1 MAVTN
6 LKEFNKSL
14 ERFAKRTV
22 PAQLVL
28 FQRKI
33 ALDVLKGVVLKTPVD
48 TGRARGGWQ
57 VGINQAPEGEPG
69 RKGSGAE
76 AEATEG
82 NVGAAGSAAI
92 AAGMG
97 ELASVPPFAV
107 VWITNNVSYIVY
119 LEHGSSDQAPQGMIS
134 GTLAEIMGTFET

>member
-6 LKEFNKSL
+6 LKAFNKALTKFSK
-14 ERFAKRTV
+14 AIV

-33 ALDVLKGVVLKTPVD
+33 ALDVLKGVVLKTPVL

-57 VGINQAPEGEPG
+57 VGVNSAPEGEPS
-69 RKGSGAE
+69 KGANPI
-76 AEATEG
+76 TEG
-82 NVGAAGSAAI
+82 ASAMA
-92 AAGMG
+92 M
-97 ELASVPPFAV
+97 VPPYAV
-107 VWITNNVSYIVY
+107 IWVTNNVSYIIF

-134 GTLAEIMGTFET
+134 GTLADMMEVFQT